1 MATAALLFILVYL
14 AVAFGLRSWL
24 QVRAT
29 GDTGFR
35 GLSGQPGSPEWWAGI
50 LFAVA
55 LLALLLG
62 PVAALLGLDP
72 LAVLDGPLVQGLG
85 AVLAVVGFVATVV
98 TQLAM
103 GSNWRVGVD
112 EDEDTELVRT
122 GPFALVRNPVFSAM
136 VVGALGL
143 VLMVPNVVAISGVVL
158 LLGALNLQVR
168 VVEEPHLL
176 RAHGDAYARY
186 AGETG
191 RFVPGLGRVKVR

>member
-14 AVAFGLRSWL
+14 LVAFGLRTWL

-35 GLSGQPGSPEWWAGI
+35 GLSGQFGSPEWWAGI

-72 LAVLDGPLVQGLG
+72 VPVLDEPLVQALG
-85 AVLAVVGFVATVV
+85 SSLAMVGFVATAM

-103 GSNWRVGVD
+103 GTNWRVGVAEHD
-112 EDEDTELVRT
+112 DTELVRT
-122 GPFALVRNPVFSAM
+122 GPFALVRNPMFSAM

-143 VLMVPNVVAISGVVL
+143 VLMVPNVVALAGLVL
-158 LLGALNLQVR
+158 LLVALNLQVR

-191 RFVPGLGRVKVR
+191 RFVPGLGRVKAR